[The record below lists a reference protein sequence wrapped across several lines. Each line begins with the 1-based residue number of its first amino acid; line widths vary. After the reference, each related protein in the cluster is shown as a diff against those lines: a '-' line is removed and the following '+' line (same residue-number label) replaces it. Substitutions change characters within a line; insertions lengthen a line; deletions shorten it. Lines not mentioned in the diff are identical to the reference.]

1 MAWPG
6 KAWSCRGSKSSGIKK
21 KKKISQVAQEKT
33 VCREAQ
39 KEEHKLRSWL
49 RASLQVKNRTMVKGH
64 PAQGWPL
71 LTLKGQSS
79 SGQSSVRSSARNPLK
94 LSQDL
99 PRVDQNITTVWNRDK
114 GFQNW
119 VIFLSYET
127 TTYSP
132 LRSSDITL
140 LNNLFLNSQEDINPP
155 HYLVFFYSFSVS
167 FIKLSNFFSNP

>member
-1 MAWPG
+1 M
-6 KAWSCRGSKSSGIKK
+6 
-21 KKKISQVAQEKT
+21 
-33 VCREAQ
+33 CREAQ

-127 TTYSP
+127 TTY
-132 LRSSDITL
+132 L
-140 LNNLFLNSQEDINPP
+140 LA
-155 HYLVFFYSFSVS
+155 
-167 FIKLSNFFSNP
+167 

>member
-1 MAWPG
+1 MQGSSEGG
-6 KAWSCRGSKSSGIKK
+6 K
-21 KKKISQVAQEKT
+21 
-33 VCREAQ
+33 EAL
-39 KEEHKLRSWL
+39 KL
-49 RASLQVKNRTMVKGH
+49 AESLQVKNRRTRVKNQ

-71 LTLKGQSS
+71 LMLKGQSS
-79 SGQSSVRSSARNPLK
+79 SGQSSVCSSAGNPLK

-99 PRVDQNITTVWNRDK
+99 PRLDQNITTVWNRDK

-140 LNNLFLNSQEDINPP
+140 LNNLDYF
-155 HYLVFFYSFSVS
+155 
-167 FIKLSNFFSNP
+167 